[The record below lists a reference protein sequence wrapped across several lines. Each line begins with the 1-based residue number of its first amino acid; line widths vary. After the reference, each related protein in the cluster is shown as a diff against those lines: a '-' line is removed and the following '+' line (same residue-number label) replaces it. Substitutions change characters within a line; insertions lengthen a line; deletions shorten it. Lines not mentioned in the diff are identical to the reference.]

1 MALVVFAVTLFV
13 SAFILFL
20 VQPIIGKLILPML
33 GGTPQV
39 WNTCMVFFQMVLLAG
54 YAYTHTVSTK
64 VKLRTQLIIHGIL
77 LLAPLYFLFAMGS
90 KPFDLQSWLPPLGSN
105 PLFSTLSILTVFVGI
120 PFFVVSTSAPLLQKW
135 FVYTGHH
142 AAKDPY
148 FLYAA
153 SNVGSL
159 LALLLY
165 PVAVEPFMRLTPQ
178 TWLWAFSYVALL
190 GFVAVCIAM
199 VWKPAGHAKF
209 ALADH
214 HEPGAEPAAAPGN
227 PQPNTGVSAAPSA
240 ASSTAAKSTAFKKGG
255 RPTGKFTAPRKEAAV
270 EIGGIQAADEVTT
283 WRRLRWIGLAAVPSS
298 LMLGV
303 TTHITTDL
311 SPIPLFWLIP
321 LSLYLLSFILVFSR
335 WPVPWVGTP
344 HTYMLYTQPVF
355 IALLVFG
362 DIFGANAADL
372 WTPITLNLFGFFSTA
387 LVCHGELAKDRPGT
401 RHLTEFYL
409 MMSVGGMLG
418 GMFNGLFAPIVFPQ
432 VWEFPIAVMCACL
445 LRPKLREGGW
455 SDELVGGILEPQTAA
470 AAPAHK
476 GAKGPQRHHG
486 ATAAPVS
493 ETTSTAMDY
502 ILPAA
507 NALLLVLLVFVLEG
521 MMTSLSVAIGGKSD
535 KAVAGMRLFLTFGVV
550 LVISCFYYGR
560 PMRYGLTVAA
570 VLIIYGFYSS
580 RHENTLYSDRSYF
593 GVIKIRYSFARENG
607 KLPYSTLIHGHID
620 HGMNLFKPEDRK
632 DWGDSEKDYSRLAT
646 TYYHR
651 LGPAGVVM
659 EKFNWWGHFSGPRAP
674 DISSLKA
681 LNTYEADARMPVSQV
696 GAVVASLGASNLP
709 LGSLVDLWSEPPY
722 AIIGLGTGT
731 MASYS
736 RPYQHVHYY
745 EIDNHIRRLSLPVDT
760 GKTYFTWENFTPGNP
775 NEIPMDP
782 FTFDVYRPGSGSR
795 PKTFFTYLKDATKRG
810 SEVEV
815 LMGDARLRMALP
827 YKNFHAPLAPGE
839 VPGGGPDNFY
849 HMMVVDAFT
858 SDAIPAHLLTKESFE
873 MYFKKLT
880 QDGILC
886 VHTSNRYV
894 DLPKVVADIAVS
906 LDLEYKRGHD
916 SPTKEI
922 LAKQIGHTTS
932 EWVMVARRAPLGT
945 DSYLK
950 DLYVPDG
957 YQTEGNE
964 SYWSIPSASGGRYL
978 WTDDYYNLWS
988 ILRGR

>member
-77 LLAPLYFLFAMGS
+77 LLLPLYFLFAMGS

-105 PLFSTLSILTVFVGI
+105 PLFATLRILAVFVGI

-165 PVAVEPFMRLTPQ
+165 PVAVEPFLRLTPQ
-178 TWLWAFSYVALL
+178 TWLWAFSYLALL
-190 GFVAVCIAM
+190 VFVFFCIAM

-214 HEPGAEPAAAPGN
+214 AAPGPEPATASGN
-227 PQPNTGVSAAPSA
+227 PQPSTAVTAAPST
-240 ASSTAAKSTAFKKGG
+240 ASSTAKSTAFKKGA
-255 RPTGKFTAPRKEAAV
+255 RPAGKLTAPRKDATL
-270 EIGGIQAADEVTT
+270 EIGGIQASDEVTT

-355 IALLVFG
+355 IALMIFG
-362 DIFGANAADL
+362 DIFGTRAQDL
-372 WTPITLNLFGFFSTA
+372 WTPIVLNIFGFFSTA

-409 MMSVGGMLG
+409 MMSLGGMLG
-418 GMFNGLFAPIVFPQ
+418 GMFNGLFAPIAFKH
-432 VWEFPIAVMCACL
+432 VWEFPLAIMCACL
-445 LRPKLREGGW
+445 LRPKLKEGGW
-455 SDELVGGILEPQTAA
+455 SDELVGGILEPQASA
-470 AAPAHK
+470 VPHK
-476 GAKGPQRHHG
+476 GGKGPQRQHQA
-486 ATAAPVS
+486 ATSSAAAS

-502 ILPAA
+502 ILPAV
-507 NALLLVLLVFVLEG
+507 NALLLLLLVFV
-521 MMTSLSVAIGGKSD
+521 MDNFVSSLAESIAGKSV
-535 KAVAGMRLFLTFGVV
+535 KGYEGMRLFMSFGIV
-550 LVISCFYYGR
+550 LVIACFYYGR
-560 PMRYGLTVAA
+560 PIRFGLTIIA
-570 VLIIYGFYSS
+570 VLIVYGFSIAQNERTIYD
-580 RHENTLYSDRSYF
+580 DRSYF
-593 GVIKIRYSFARENG
+593 GVIHIRYSYARPRTSQ
-607 KLPYSTLIHGHID
+607 LPYTTLIHGHID
-620 HGMNLFKPEDRK
+620 HGMNLFKPEDK
-632 DWGDSEKDYSRLAT
+632 KEWGNPEKDYSRLAT

-651 LGPAGVVM
+651 LGPAGIVM
-659 EKFNWWGHFSGPRAP
+659 EKFNWWGANATPGADLT
-674 DISSLKA
+674 DIKL
-681 LNTYEADARMPVSQV
+681 LNMYQADARMPASQV
-696 GAVVASLGASNLP
+696 GAAVSSLGAANLP

-745 EIDNHIRRLSLPVDT
+745 EIDNHIRRLSLPVDS
-760 GKTYFTWENFTPGNP
+760 GKIYFTGE
-775 NEIPMDP
+775 ELDQIPLDP

-795 PKTFFTYLKDATKRG
+795 PKTFFTYLKDAIKRG

-858 SDAIPAHLLTKESFE
+858 SDAIPAHLLTKESFQ
-873 MYFKKLT
+873 MYFQKLT
-880 QDGILC
+880 EDGILC

-894 DLPKVVADIAVS
+894 DLPRVVADIATS
-906 LDLEYKRGHD
+906 LNLQYLRGRD
-916 SPTKEI
+916 SPDDTEEFKRT
-922 LAKQIGHTTS
+922 QIGHTTS
-932 EWVMVARRAPLGT
+932 EWVMVARQAPAGMP
-945 DSYLK
+945 SYLK
-950 DLYVPDG
+950 DLRQPRG
-957 YQTEGNE
+957 YQSKSGEP
-964 SYWSIPSASGGRYL
+964 YWSTTPSASGGRYL

-988 ILRGR
+988 ILRGW